1 MAFDLSTA
9 TPIQQPATSSG
20 GFDVS
25 TAQPINE
32 TVNQEMT
39 QQPPQAGNE
48 QLASSV
54 DQAMQGKGLGTLAEF
69 AAGVNRSIFGAL
81 DFLGPDNINA
91 ILNISGS
98 DARVPTLTETFGAE
112 QGQFDPSLLGKIAG
126 GAGEFAAAGLG
137 AGAALRQGAK
147 ALPQL
152 AGAGES
158 AGAGVLRQMGQTT
171 AAADVGLG
179 ALSGAGSEVGREVG
193 GETGAMIGGLAAPL
207 AAVAAPAAIKSIFQ
221 YQTPAKQ
228 AISKLLQEGSPSTE
242 TLGYKLSQPARFE
255 AGLPSVTGSKPRAAK
270 FKQELDAVKQGFDEG
285 VLTAVKTSNPLDK
298 KAMLKMV
305 NIAQTGKSNAKYRA
319 SNRASD
325 VAGQSLLGRVKAV
338 RAINKKAGQEVE
350 KAANS
355 LKGKEVDLTGVE
367 RRFIDSLE
375 KIGVK
380 LTDDLKLDF
389 KGSDLEGEKQS
400 IKALNGVL
408 DRMVNTDVPDAY
420 GLHRLK
426 GLIDTKVSFDKS
438 GKGLKAK
445 TERILKDLRSSV
457 NETLGE
463 QFPDYKAAN
472 KTYSDTIG
480 SLNNL
485 QKAVG
490 PSIDMLSPSG
500 DKALGTS
507 LRSLMS
513 NIKSRGKMM
522 DSIVDLENTAA
533 RYGKRFDDDLLT
545 QTLFADELD
554 RMFGAAAS
562 TSLKGQQSQAM
573 QTGIE
578 AAQGNAIG
586 ATKAAAKGLFGRA
599 KNINEKNAFK
609 AIRNLLK
616 EGAE

>member
-9 TPIQQPATSSG
+9 KPIQQAPTG
-20 GFDVS
+20 GFDLS
-25 TAQPINE
+25 TAQPVSDVAGQQI
-32 TVNQEMT
+32 T

-48 QLASSV
+48 QLASAV
-54 DQAMQGKGLGTLAEF
+54 DNAMQGKGLGTLAEF
-69 AAGVNRSIFGAL
+69 AAGVNRTVFGAL

-91 ILNISGS
+91 ILDIAGS
-98 DARVPTLTETFGAE
+98 DSRVPTLTGTFGAE
-112 QGQFDPSLLGKIAG
+112 AGQFDPSLLGKIAG

-147 ALPQL
+147 ALPKL

-158 AGAGVLRQMGQTT
+158 AAAGVLRQMGGTT
-171 AAADVGLG
+171 AAADAGLG
-179 ALSGAGSEVGREVG
+179 AVSGAGSEAGREVG
-193 GETGAMIGGLAAPL
+193 GETGAMVGAMAAPL
-207 AAVAAPAAIKSIFQ
+207 AAVTAPTAIKSLFQ

-242 TLGYKLSQPARFE
+242 TLGYKLAQQPKE
-255 AGLPSVTGSKPRAAK
+255 TLPATISKQPKPKAVK
-270 FKQELDAVKQGFDEG
+270 FKQELDAAKQGFDDG
-285 VLTAVKTSNPLDK
+285 VLTVVKMSNPLDK

-338 RAINKKAGQEVE
+338 RAINKKAGQDVE
-350 KAANS
+350 KAASS
-355 LKGKEVDLTGVE
+355 LKGQEVDLTGVE
-367 RRFIDSLE
+367 SRFIDSLN

-380 LTDDLKLDF
+380 VTNDLKLDF

-400 IKALNGVL
+400 IKALNNVME
-408 DRMVNTDVPDAY
+408 RMVNTDVPDAY

-457 NETLGE
+457 NETLGD
-463 QFPDYKAAN
+463 QFPNYKAAN

-480 SLNNL
+480 ALNDL

-513 NIKSRGKMM
+513 NVKSRGKMM
-522 DSIVDLENTAA
+522 DSIVELENTAA

-578 AAQGNAIG
+578 AAQGNAAG
-586 ATKAAAKGLFGRA
+586 AARAAAKGLFGRA

>member
-9 TPIQQPATSSG
+9 KPIQQAPTQSG
-20 GFDVS
+20 GFDLS
-25 TAQPINE
+25 TA
-32 TVNQEMT
+32 T
-39 QQPPQAGNE
+39 PQVSSE
-48 QLASSV
+48 QFFERFGDIPDIDGIIKEKAV
-54 DQAMQGKGLGTLAEF
+54 QVEGG
-69 AAGVNRSIFGAL
+69 RSIGE
-81 DFLGPDNINA
+81 
-91 ILNISGS
+91 
-98 DARVPTLTETFGAE
+98 TL
-112 QGQFDPSLLGKIAG
+112 Q
-126 GAGEFAAAGLG
+126 GAGE
-137 AGAALRQGAK
+137 AALTLGTGAVGGTLGMIGGAFQGIVDEIRSGEFGSNEAANRIEK
-147 ALPQL
+147 RANELMSELTYTPRTE
-152 AGAGES
+152 AGQEMIGAIGEAGE
-158 AGAGVLRQMGQTT
+158 
-171 AAADVGLG
+171 
-179 ALSGAGSEVGREVG
+179 ALAPL
-193 GETGAMIGGLAAPL
+193 AGLAAPL
-207 AAVAAPAAIKSIFQ
+207 QQIGGLGRVAATGKGEAVSKAVNPAPAAIKSIFQ

-228 AISKLLQEGSPSTE
+228 SIARLLQEKSPSTE
-242 TLGYKLSQPARFE
+242 TLGYKLAKTPDSKQTLPAVAGSQP
-255 AGLPSVTGSKPRAAK
+255 KPRAVK
-270 FKQELDAVKQGFDEG
+270 FKQEIDAAKQGFDEG
-285 VLTAVKTSNPLDK
+285 VLTAVKASNTPDK

-319 SNRASD
+319 ENRASD
-325 VAGQSLLGRVKAV
+325 IAGQSLLGRVKAV
-338 RAINKKAGQEVE
+338 RAINKKAGQDVE
-350 KAANS
+350 KAANE
-355 LKGKEVDLTGVE
+355 LKGMEVDLTGVE
-367 RRFIDSLE
+367 NRFIDSLN

-380 LTDDLKLDF
+380 VTDDLKLDF

-400 IKALNGVL
+400 IKALNNVM

-463 QFPDYKAAN
+463 QFPKYKTAN

-480 SLNNL
+480 SLNDL

-522 DSIVDLENTAA
+522 DSIVELENTAA
-533 RYGKRFDDDLLT
+533 KYGKRFDDNLLT

-578 AAQGNAIG
+578 AAQGNAAA
-586 ATKAAAKGLFGRA
+586 ATKAAAKGLFGRG

>member
-9 TPIQQPATSSG
+9 TPIQQESTQSG
-20 GFDVS
+20 GFDLS
-25 TAQPINE
+25 TAVPE
-32 TVNQEMT
+32 TEA
-39 QQPPQAGNE
+39 PQAGNE
-48 QLASSV
+48 QLASAV

-69 AAGVNRSIFGAL
+69 AAGVNRTIFGAL

-91 ILNISGS
+91 ILDIAGS
-98 DARVPTLTETFGAE
+98 ESRVPTLTETFGAE
-112 QGQFDPSLLGKIAG
+112 TGQFDPSLLGKMAG

-147 ALPQL
+147 ALPKL

-158 AGAGVLRQMGQTT
+158 AGAGVLRQMGNTT
-171 AAADVGLG
+171 ALGDAGLG
-179 ALSGAGSEVGREVG
+179 AVSGAGSELGREIG
-193 GETGAMIGGLAAPL
+193 GEAGAMIGGLAAPL
-207 AAVAAPAAIKSIFQ
+207 AAVTAPAVIKSAFQ

-242 TLGYKLSQPARFE
+242 TLGYKLSRPAIKQDSS
-255 AGLPSVTGSKPRAAK
+255 LPSVIGAK
-270 FKQELDAVKQGFDEG
+270 SSPKAIKYKQELDAAKQGFDEG
-285 VLTAVKTSNPLDK
+285 VLTAIKTSNQLDK

-338 RAINKKAGQEVE
+338 RAINKKAGQDVE
-350 KAANS
+350 RAASN
-355 LKGKEVDLTGVE
+355 LKGREVDLTGVE
-367 RRFIDSLE
+367 NRFIDSLN

-380 LTDDLKLDF
+380 VTDDLKLDF

-400 IKALNGVL
+400 IKALNNVM

-480 SLNNL
+480 ALNNL

-513 NIKSRGKMM
+513 NVKSRGKMM

-533 RYGKRFDDDLLT
+533 KYGKSFNDDLLT

-562 TSLKGQQSQAM
+562 TSLKGQQSQAI

-578 AAQGNAIG
+578 AAQGNAAA

-599 KNINEKNAFK
+599 KNVNEKNAFK

>member
-9 TPIQQPATSSG
+9 APIQQAPTQSG
-20 GFDVS
+20 GFDLS
-25 TAQPINE
+25 TAVPE
-32 TVNQEMT
+32 TEA
-39 QQPPQAGNE
+39 PQAGND
-48 QLASSV
+48 QLASAV
-54 DQAMQGKGLGTLAEF
+54 DNAMQGKGLGTLAEF

-91 ILNISGS
+91 ILNIAGS
-98 DARVPTLTETFGAE
+98 DSQVPTFTGSFAAE
-112 QGQFDPSLLGKIAG
+112 AGQFDPSLLGKMAG

-147 ALPQL
+147 VLPRL

-158 AGAGVLRQMGQTT
+158 AGAGVLRQMGQST

-179 ALSGAGSEVGREVG
+179 AASGAGSELGREVG
-193 GETGAMIGGLAAPL
+193 GETGAMIGGLTAPL
-207 AAVAAPAAIKSIFQ
+207 AAVTAPAAIKSIFQ

-228 AISKLLQEGSPSTE
+228 SIARLLQEKSPSTE
-242 TLGYKLSQPARFE
+242 TLGYKLAKTPDTKQTLPVVAGSQP
-255 AGLPSVTGSKPRAAK
+255 KPRAVK
-270 FKQELDAVKQGFDEG
+270 FKQEIDAAKQGFDEG
-285 VLTAVKTSNPLDK
+285 VLTAVKASNTPDK

-319 SNRASD
+319 KNRASD
-325 VAGQSLLGRVKAV
+325 IAGQSLLGRVKAV
-338 RAINKKAGQEVE
+338 RAINKKAGQDVE
-350 KAANS
+350 KAANE
-355 LKGKEVDLTGVE
+355 LKGMEVDLTGVE
-367 RRFIDSLE
+367 NRFIDSLN

-380 LTDDLKLDF
+380 VTDDLKLDF

-400 IKALNGVL
+400 IKALNNVM

-463 QFPDYKAAN
+463 QFPKYKTAN

-480 SLNNL
+480 SLNDL

-513 NIKSRGKMM
+513 NVKSRGKMM
-522 DSIVDLENTAA
+522 DSIVGLENTAA

-578 AAQGNAIG
+578 AAQGNAAA
-586 ATKAAAKGLFGRA
+586 ATKAAAKGLFGRG

>member
-1 MAFDLSTA
+1 MAFDISTA
-9 TPIQQPATSSG
+9 TPIQQSPAG
-20 GFDVS
+20 GFDLS
-25 TAQPINE
+25 TAQP
-32 TVNQEMT
+32 VGDVANQQMT
-39 QQPPQAGNE
+39 QQPPQAGDE
-48 QLASSV
+48 QLASAV
-54 DQAMQGKGLGTLAEF
+54 DNAMQGKGLGTLAEF
-69 AAGVNRSIFGAL
+69 AAGVNRTIFGAL

-91 ILNISGS
+91 ILDIAGS
-98 DARVPTLTETFGAE
+98 DSRVPTLTETFGAE
-112 QGQFDPSLLGKIAG
+112 AGQFDPSLLGKMAG

-147 ALPQL
+147 VLPKL

-158 AGAGVLRQMGQTT
+158 AAAGVLRQMGNTT

-179 ALSGAGSEVGREVG
+179 AVSGAGSEAGREIG
-193 GETGAMIGGLAAPL
+193 GETGAMAGALAAPL
-207 AAVAAPAAIKSIFQ
+207 AAVTAPTAIKSLFQ

-242 TLGYKLSQPARFE
+242 TLGYKLSQLPAKQDTSSAIGGRP
-255 AGLPSVTGSKPRAAK
+255 ASRAVK
-270 FKQELDAVKQGFDEG
+270 FKQELDAAKQGFDEG
-285 VLTAVKTSNPLDK
+285 VLTAVKSSNPLDK

-338 RAINKKAGQEVE
+338 RAINKKAGQDVE
-350 KAANS
+350 KAASS
-355 LKGKEVDLTGVE
+355 LKGQEVDLTSVE
-367 RRFIDSLE
+367 SRFIDSLN

-380 LTDDLKLDF
+380 VTDDLKLDF

-400 IKALNGVL
+400 IKALNNVM

-457 NETLGE
+457 NETLGD
-463 QFPDYKAAN
+463 QFPNYKAAN

-480 SLNNL
+480 ALNDL

-513 NIKSRGKMM
+513 NVKSRGKMM
-522 DSIVDLENTAA
+522 DSIVELENTAA

-578 AAQGNAIG
+578 AAQGNAAG
-586 ATKAAAKGLFGRA
+586 AARAAAKGLFGRA